1 MGFIKSALM
10 SECPNGFS
18 PNVDYTRGKVLQDVI
33 SAKIERDLWGKFT
46 LSLTLANTADNR
58 QRAAYDA
65 GFFTCYDRPLGN
77 HPQIFLPTKIKTRGN
92 VLEVT
97 AQHVTTRL
105 AEYTIY
111 SPGTFTAPGTAMA
124 HAKQNSSKPYDF
136 SFALISA
143 SVKTGY
149 IEILPPLSLYSF
161 LFNQENVLKSFGG
174 YYEIDN
180 LNITHNDIGNIEHT
194 FIYGRELIAEEYE
207 LDMTNYVRGFY
218 FYRKQEGAANDY
230 TTRYLTPRAGT
241 DRRNYIQNIER
252 IDLSNTEGSIETAAT
267 SWMNDHAGEYTAAP
281 ELSMKLTP
289 ILMYQTVEGQNFA
302 AKDIHIGTKIHVIDE
317 FSGVNADAVVT
328 AYTYD
333 PLKERYLSVD
343 ISNTRNKLPRI
354 LGKMAKNTGIN
365 IYR

>member
-1 MGFIKSALM
+1 
-10 SECPNGFS
+10 
-18 PNVDYTRGKVLQDVI
+18 
-33 SAKIERDLWGKFT
+33 
-46 LSLTLANTADNR
+46 
-58 QRAAYDA
+58 
-65 GFFTCYDRPLGN
+65 
-77 HPQIFLPTKIKTRGN
+77 
-92 VLEVT
+92 
-97 AQHVTTRL
+97 
-105 AEYTIY
+105 
-111 SPGTFTAPGTAMA
+111 MA
-124 HAKQNSSKPYDF
+124 HAKQYSSKPY
-136 SFALISA
+136 SFTFNLLSG
-143 SVKTGY
+143 STKTGF
-149 IEILPPLSLYSF
+149 IEILPPISLYSF
-161 LFNQENVLKSFGG
+161 LFSQENMLKSFGG

-180 LNITHNDIGNIEHT
+180 LNITHNDIGAIEHT
-194 FIYGRELIAEEYE
+194 FVYGRELIAEEYE

-218 FYRKQEGAANDY
+218 FYRKEEGAANDY

-241 DRRNYIQNIER
+241 DRQNYIQSIER

-267 SWMNDHAGEYTAAP
+267 AWMNDHAGEYTATP

-289 ILMYQTVEGQNFA
+289 VLMYQTTEGKNFA